1 MTQTAV
7 QLNTGY
13 FLPYQVDWI
22 KDPAHAKLWDKSRR
36 IGATYAESYKAVRK
50 RNLEKGRIDYW
61 FSSADE
67 SAAFEFAEY
76 CQKWC
81 DMFDQVFEYIVE
93 PYDHEIDAPEGKK
106 TVQRNRYVIWFPN
119 RSRIT
124 CMSSNPKRFRSKGG
138 DVTLDEFDWHDDADE
153 MYSAAEPCLMWGGDL
168 SLLTTRSFEGS
179 NFDRKVIEAKKI
191 LSGELDPAKDFV
203 MPWSYH
209 YTPIT
214 VAVDQGLAEK
224 IKRLDHVDPA
234 VRARFLHE
242 CRARAGNQDK
252 FNREYMC
259 IPSSEA
265 STLIPYDLYYACQ
278 DPNCLKTIGTGPK
291 YMGFDVAREQH
302 KTVIWIDELVGDV
315 LVPRVIE
322 TMQKTKYGVQKQR
335 IADLIRQHNVVR
347 ACGDATGIGDM
358 LVEELQREFGEYRVE
373 KIKFTATSKDSMAS
387 RVLGRMQDR
396 RRRVPDDVTVR
407 ESFHSI
413 RKVVT
418 ANHNVRY
425 DTTQSGTEHGD
436 EWWACCLSEEAA
448 HCPDTHVTIT
458 NLTDP
463 DLKPGE
469 TNADET
475 DYEEAYELV

>member
-1 MTQTAV
+1 MTKTAPK
-7 QLNTGY
+7 LDSNY
-13 FLPYQVDWI
+13 FLPYQAGWI

-76 CQKWC
+76 CQRWC
-81 DMFDQVFEYIVE
+81 DIIDQVFEFITE
-93 PYDHEIDAPEGKK
+93 PYDHEIDTPEGKK

-168 SLLTTRSFEGS
+168 SILTTRSFEGS
-179 NFDRKVIEAKKI
+179 NFDRKAIDAKKV
-191 LSGELDPAKDFV
+191 LSGELDPNKDFV
-203 MPWSYH
+203 LPWSYH

-214 VAVDQGLAEK
+214 VAVEQGLAEK
-224 IKRLDHVDPA
+224 IKKLDHIDPV
-234 VRARFLHE
+234 VRERFLHE
-242 CRARAGNQDK
+242 CRARAGDQDK

-259 IPSSEA
+259 TPSSEA
-265 STLIPYDLYYACQ
+265 ATLIPYDLYYACQ
-278 DPNCLKTIGTGPK
+278 DPNCLKTVGSGPK
-291 YMGFDVAREQH
+291 YMGFDIAREQH

-315 LVPRVIE
+315 LVTRVIV
-322 TMQKTKYGVQKQR
+322 TLRKTPYGVQKQT
-335 IADLIRQHNVVR
+335 IADLIRKHDVVR

-358 LVEELQREFGEYRVE
+358 LVEELQREFGEYRVN
-373 KIKFTATSKDSMAS
+373 KVKFTLETKDHLAS
-387 RVLGRMQDR
+387 LQFGRMQDR
-396 RRRVPDDVTVR
+396 RCRVPDDQDVR

-418 ANHNVRY
+418 PTKNVRY
-425 DTTQSGTEHGD
+425 DTSQSGQEHGD
-436 EWWACCLSEEAA
+436 EWWASTLAKEAA
-448 HCPDTHVTIT
+448 NIPHDKPDVF
-458 NLTDP
+458 LCRA
-463 DLKPGE
+463 G
-469 TNADET
+469 
-475 DYEEAYELV
+475 